1 MVAVER
7 IMNFPLRST
16 YGAKALVRAKEEP
29 MVQQLT
35 IGNRVLEVVRAN
47 PGCTV
52 EAVTQQLQDVSW
64 TDVFIEV
71 DRLRR
76 SGNLRLFQS
85 RFGSTTTLRLP

>member
-1 MVAVER
+1 
-7 IMNFPLRST
+7 
-16 YGAKALVRAKEEP
+16 

-35 IGNRVLEVVRAN
+35 IGHRVLEVVRAN

-85 RFGSTTTLRLP
+85 RFGSTPTLRLP

>member
-1 MVAVER
+1 
-7 IMNFPLRST
+7 MNFPSDQPTARRLLSGQGKNLRS
-16 YGAKALVRAKEEP
+16 
-29 MVQQLT
+29 QLT

>member
-1 MVAVER
+1 
-7 IMNFPLRST
+7 
-16 YGAKALVRAKEEP
+16 

-47 PGCTV
+47 PDCTV

-85 RFGSTTTLRLP
+85 RLGSTTTLRLP